1 MSMTC
6 ELRARNM
13 NVQLCKADRL
23 PPSIWL
29 MRGGLLFGVLGVA
42 LLGACAQQPTRSTGS
57 IVSMV
62 VLPKEGDGHV
72 GAVMVRPLGGGK
84 AVLVN
89 KPYVEASLRDSKTVR
104 TSAIDPKSV
113 KETFGKTLTALPEQ
127 PSSHFVYFVE
137 GTDEL
142 NPSAKGAIDRVVA
155 EVASRPSPE
164 IAVVGHTDFVGSDQ
178 YNDTLSLQR
187 AFRVRDLLVQ
197 RGIPERIILPAGR
210 GKREPLVVQA
220 SDDVAEP
227 RNRRVEIIVR

>member
-1 MSMTC
+1 MTC

-13 NVQLCKADRL
+13 NVQLCKADLL
-23 PPSIWL
+23 PPSNGL
-29 MRGGLLFGVLGVA
+29 LRGGLLIGILGLA
-42 LLGACAQQPTRSTGS
+42 LLSACAQQPSRNTGA

-127 PSSHFVYFVE
+127 PSSYFVYFVE

-142 NPSAKGAIDRVVA
+142 NPAAKGAIDRVVA

-197 RGIPERIILPAGR
+197 RGIPAKIILPAGR
-210 GKREPLVVQA
+210 GKREPMVQA
-220 SDDVAEP
+220 SGDVPEP

>member
-1 MSMTC
+1 MQRRKPEC
-6 ELRARNM
+6 
-13 NVQLCKADRL
+13 L
-23 PPSIWL
+23 PPRNWL
-29 MRGGLLFGVLGVA
+29 MRGGILIGIVGLA
-42 LLGACAQQPTRSTGS
+42 LLGACAQQPSRNTGA

-62 VLPKEGDGHV
+62 VLPKASDGHV
-72 GAVMVRPLGGGK
+72 GAVMVRPLDGGK

-104 TSAIDPKSV
+104 TSAVDPKSV
-113 KETFGKTLTALPEQ
+113 NESFGKSLAALPAQ
-127 PSSHFVYFVE
+127 PTSYLVYFVE

-142 NPSAKGAIDRVVA
+142 NPAAKGAIDRVVA
-155 EVASRPSPE
+155 EVAARPSPE

-197 RGIPERIILPAGR
+197 RGVPENIIQPAGR
-210 GKREPLVVQA
+210 GKREPLVQA
-220 SDDVAEP
+220 SSDVAEP

>member
-13 NVQLCKADRL
+13 NVQLCKADLL
-23 PPSIWL
+23 PPSNWL
-29 MRGGLLFGVLGVA
+29 LRSGLLIGILGLA
-42 LLGACAQQPTRSTGS
+42 LLSACAQQPSRNTGA
-57 IVSMV
+57 IVSLV

-89 KPYVEASLRDSKTVR
+89 KPYVEASLSDSKKVR
-104 TSAIDPKSV
+104 TSTIDAKSV
-113 KETFGKTLTALPEQ
+113 NESFGKSLAALPAL
-127 PSSHFVYFVE
+127 PTSYLVYFVE

-155 EVASRPSPE
+155 EVAARPSPE

-187 AFRVRDLLVQ
+187 ALRVRDLLVQ
-197 RGIPERIILPAGR
+197 RGIPEKIIQPAGR
-210 GKREPLVVQA
+210 GKREPSVVQA

>member
-1 MSMTC
+1 MQRRKPRC
-6 ELRARNM
+6 
-13 NVQLCKADRL
+13 L
-23 PPSIWL
+23 PPHNWS
-29 MRGGLLFGVLGVA
+29 MGGGLVIGILGLA
-42 LLGACAQQPTRSTGS
+42 FLGACAQQPSRNTGS
-57 IVSMV
+57 IVTLV

-89 KPYVEASLRDSKTVR
+89 KPYVEASLSDSKKVR
-104 TSAIDPKSV
+104 TTTIDAKSV
-113 KETFGKTLTALPEQ
+113 NESFGKSLAALPAL
-127 PSSHFVYFVE
+127 PTSYLVYFVE

-155 EVASRPSPE
+155 EVAARPSPE

-197 RGIPERIILPAGR
+197 RGVPENIIQPAGR
-210 GKREPLVVQA
+210 GKREPLVQA
-220 SDDVAEP
+220 SSDVAEP

>member
-1 MSMTC
+1 
-6 ELRARNM
+6 M
-13 NVQLCKADRL
+13 NDQLCKPDRFPRFVTRL
-23 PPSIWL
+23 H
-29 MRGGLLFGVLGVA
+29 GGLVLAILGLA
-42 LLGACAQQPTRSTGS
+42 LLGACAQQPSRNTGA
-57 IVSMV
+57 IVSLV

-127 PSSHFVYFVE
+127 PSSYLVYFVE

-197 RGIPERIILPAGR
+197 RGIPAKLILPAGR

>member
-1 MSMTC
+1 MTC

-13 NVQLCKADRL
+13 NVQLCKADLL
-23 PPSIWL
+23 PPSNWL
-29 MRGGLLFGVLGVA
+29 LHGGLLIGILGLV
-42 LLGACAQQPTRSTGS
+42 LLGACAQQPSRNTGA
-57 IVSMV
+57 IVSLV

-84 AVLVN
+84 AVFVN
-89 KPYVEASLRDSKTVR
+89 KPYVEASFCDSKMVR

-127 PSSHFVYFVE
+127 PSSYLVYFVE

-197 RGIPERIILPAGR
+197 RGVPEKIIQPAGR
-210 GKREPLVVQA
+210 GKREPLAQA
-220 SDDVAEP
+220 TSDVAEP